1 MNSIKVNS
9 TLNVLEIIDNAKKQR
24 NSLYL
29 VMGFNFANALIY
41 SARLFTEEFSYIHAI
56 WIFLGFI
63 AILKVFFDF
72 KSKSVSN
79 NIVIDTIESYTY
91 KKSFWNTSENII
103 LQLIDGKKRYISIFS
118 KNQLEEFE
126 VLFQELK
133 IPKHDKK
140 KEINY

>member
-9 TLNVLEIIDNAKKQR
+9 TLNVLEIIDNAKKLR

-56 WIFLGFI
+56 WVFLGFI

-91 KKSFWNTSENII
+91 KKNFWNTSENII

-118 KNQLEEFE
+118 KNQLESIES
-126 VLFQELK
+126 LLNK
-133 IPKHDKK
+133 LNIKK
-140 KEINY
+140 C

>member
-72 KSKSVSN
+72 KSKSFSN
-79 NIVIDTIESYTY
+79 NIEIDTIESYTY

-103 LQLIDGKKRYISIFS
+103 LQLIDGKKKYISIFS
-118 KNQLEEFE
+118 KNQLESIES
-126 VLFQELK
+126 LLNK
-133 IPKHDKK
+133 LNIKK
-140 KEINY
+140 C